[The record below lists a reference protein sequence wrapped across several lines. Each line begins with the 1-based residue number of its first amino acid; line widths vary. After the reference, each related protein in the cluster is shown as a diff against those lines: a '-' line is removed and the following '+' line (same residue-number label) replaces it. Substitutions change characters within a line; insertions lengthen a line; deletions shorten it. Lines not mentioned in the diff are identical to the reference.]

1 MNEWINYDSNRREKK
16 RKKERK
22 KERGDAPRPVCLL
35 IGSSGGGSG
44 SVGGVGARDAANA
57 TTAGQWT
64 QSAPRPFLSPP
75 SSPFSC
81 MGYRPLILCFVFFFL
96 FSIWK
101 ETYLI
106 SLLAAKSWAMETL
119 VIVADNNRLTFRQIS
134 IQFSPNSK
142 HFRSVST
149 KANIQVY

>member
-1 MNEWINYDSNRREKK
+1 MNESIMIVIEEKK
-16 RKKERK
+16 KERKKERK
-22 KERGDAPRPVCLL
+22 KEETPHVLFAYWSAAVAAA
-35 IGSSGGGSG
+35 
-44 SVGGVGARDAANA
+44 VGASVA
-57 TTAGQWT
+57 
-64 QSAPRPFLSPP
+64 SAHGTPPTLPPPVSEHNPRRALFSPPP